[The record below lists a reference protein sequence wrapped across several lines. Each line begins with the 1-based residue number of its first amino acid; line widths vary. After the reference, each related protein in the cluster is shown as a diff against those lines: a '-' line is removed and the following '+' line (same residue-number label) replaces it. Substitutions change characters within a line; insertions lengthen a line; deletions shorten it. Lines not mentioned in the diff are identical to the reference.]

1 MIAMSMAMAMTMA
14 MEMAM
19 AKYDGNGNDNG
30 NQMQVGDPQYPVRCT
45 TAIPELSPG
54 RRWTGVNRILNFF
67 LIKFLSTY
75 KLG

>member
-1 MIAMSMAMAMTMA
+1 MAMAMT

-30 NQMQVGDPQYPVRCT
+30 NQMQVGDPQKPVRCT

-54 RRWTGVNRILNFF
+54 RRWTGVSRRENYFDIT
-67 LIKFLSTY
+67 LIEFLSNY
-75 KLG
+75 AYLNL